1 MSFLRDFV
9 LILTVLCAVVALV
22 FTPILAVSSEVTE
35 EAIVEFKY
43 HDERALSY
51 IVPSTAP
58 DINVTNNDAV
68 NGSFSIVM
76 TWTPTTIHPEHPVVG
91 RTHTET
97 KTIPPNQTYTFQVPD
112 EWAFTGP
119 TYSFSYRIEAPKRQ
133 ANVTRTK
140 TECKSVFQI
149 IVG

>member
-9 LILTVLCAVVALV
+9 LTLTVLCAVVALV
-22 FTPILAVSSEVTE
+22 FTPIWEVPYEVTE

-43 HDERALSY
+43 HEERAPSY
-51 IVPSTAP
+51 IIPSTAP
-58 DINVTNNDAV
+58 DINVTNDDSI

-76 TWTPTTIHPEHPVVG
+76 IWTPNEINPKYPVVG

-97 KTIPPNQTYTFQVPD
+97 KTIPPNSTYTFQIPD

-140 TECKSVFQI
+140 TECKSVFQLI
-149 IVG
+149 TG